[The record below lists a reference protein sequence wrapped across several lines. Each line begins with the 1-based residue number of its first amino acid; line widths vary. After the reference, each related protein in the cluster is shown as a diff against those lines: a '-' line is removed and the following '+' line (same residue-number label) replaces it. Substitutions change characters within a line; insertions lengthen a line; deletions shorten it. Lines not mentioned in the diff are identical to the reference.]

1 MPNGDESRRND
12 KYGITHVHHF
22 YTKRNLWVLA
32 ALKDKIDKSKM
43 HGQLGLVFQSVCATL
58 CTKLARYNMGH
69 RGNGPVSG
77 TLYVA
82 SLIAETDVL
91 KVFSGKSNDFLRA
104 FKSLNGGNCISCSS
118 ITNVRNIDNNSVD
131 YIFTDPPFGGGNLM
145 YSELNFLWESWLK
158 IFTNTKQEAIIN
170 KTQIKDLSDYKK
182 LMLDS
187 FKEMYRVLKPNRWI
201 TVEFHNSKA
210 SVWNAIQDA
219 LTKAGFI
226 IAQVTVLDKKQG
238 SFKQV
243 TSAGAV
249 KNDLVINAYKPPR
262 QKFEDR
268 FLKKA
273 GVGLEKD
280 FVAEHL
286 SHLPIEP
293 NIERTEQMLFSKML
307 AHYIQNGFEIRLNAP
322 QFYNMLKDHF
332 KLIDGY
338 WFLDDEVSAYD
349 EWKKEHGLQAIEEI
363 AKGQQTLFVSD
374 EKSMLIWLYNYL
386 SEPKSYSEIYTA
398 SMQVISTVEDQ
409 LPELKN
415 LLETNFISENG
426 KYRRPESE
434 DERSSVEIGREKE
447 LLKAFERVLEEAQ
460 TGKKKIKEVRKEA
473 VALGFTKAYQEK
485 RYQDILTVAKRLDK
499 KILENN
505 SEIND
510 FVEIA
515 ELKVGEGI

>member
-1 MPNGDESRRND
+1 M
-12 KYGITHVHHF
+12 
-22 YTKRNLWVLA
+22 
-32 ALKDKIDKSKM
+32 
-43 HGQLGLVFQSVCATL
+43 
-58 CTKLARYNMGH
+58 
-69 RGNGPVSG
+69 
-77 TLYVA
+77 
-82 SLIAETDVL
+82 
-91 KVFSGKSNDFLRA
+91 
-104 FKSLNGGNCISCSS
+104 
-118 ITNVRNIDNNSVD
+118 
-131 YIFTDPPFGGGNLM
+131 
-145 YSELNFLWESWLK
+145 
-158 IFTNTKQEAIIN
+158 
-170 KTQIKDLSDYKK
+170 
-182 LMLDS
+182 
-187 FKEMYRVLKPNRWI
+187 
-201 TVEFHNSKA
+201 
-210 SVWNAIQDA
+210 
-219 LTKAGFI
+219 
-226 IAQVTVLDKKQG
+226 
-238 SFKQV
+238 
-243 TSAGAV
+243 